1 MATIVQSSLVRQLV
15 TLLPSPLLRALDAWS
30 QGVARRRWEQRQ
42 AKWRQRQQAAQAP
55 ATPEPAAYK
64 LRPWRD

>member
-1 MATIVQSSLVRQLV
+1 MATIVQSSLVSQLV
-15 TLLPSPLLRALDAWS
+15 TRLPSPLLRVLDAWS

-55 ATPEPAAYK
+55 AAPAPAAYK